1 MEKHNLGKS
10 NEVVIV
16 GGGVIGCSIAFHLAR
31 LGASVTLLERDLI
44 GSHASRVGG
53 GLLLRYLE
61 GEEDDSYRVL
71 VSSSH
76 EMFPKLAQEI
86 RELTA
91 YDIEYL
97 QCGVLTATDDPT
109 ELDQYRMFATQYARM
124 PDAPRMID
132 TAELRELWPF
142 AHTRYIGGVLVPNEG
157 QVNSP
162 RFVRGLALAAERSG
176 ARVCEGRQVTGIKM
190 EGNRVLGVTTDQGDL
205 AADLVILAAGPWT
218 GLAGKWVGRRIP
230 IRPVRGQVVHLHTN
244 KQAMSVIVHTA
255 DAYLHQRADGTILV
269 GATVEEAG
277 FDCRLTSEG
286 VASQLR
292 AGLAAMPALS
302 EWSFKGAQVALRPET
317 DRTMPYVGKLE
328 GIDNLIVAS
337 GHFRNGIMLAP
348 ITGKLV
354 ADMVTGR
361 PIDPRLAGLSPDS
374 V

>member
-1 MEKHNLGKS
+1 MGKS

>member
-1 MEKHNLGKS
+1 MGKS
-10 NEVVIV
+10 NEVIIV
-16 GGGVIGCSIAFHLAR
+16 GGGVIGCSIAFHLAK
-31 LGASVTLLERDLI
+31 LGVSVTLLERDLI

-53 GLLLRYLE
+53 GILLHSLE
-61 GEEDDSYRVL
+61 GEEDDPYTVL
-71 VSSSH
+71 VRSSH
-76 EMFPKLAQEI
+76 EMFPKLAEEI

-97 QCGVLTATDDPT
+97 RCGALTATDDPT
-109 ELDQYRMFATQYARM
+109 ELDQYRMFANQYARM
-124 PDAPRMID
+124 PDAPMMID

-142 AHTRYIGGVLVPNEG
+142 AHPRYVGGVLVASDG

-176 ARVCEGRQVTGIKM
+176 ARVCEGRQVTGIKK
-190 EGNRVLGVTTDQGDL
+190 EGNRVLGVTTNQGDL

-218 GLAGKWVGRRIP
+218 GLAGEWVGRRIP
-230 IRPVRGQVVHLHTN
+230 VRPVRGQVVHLHTH
-244 KQAMSVIVHTA
+244 KQAMSVIVHA
-255 DAYLHQRADGTILV
+255 PDAYLHQRADGTILV

-277 FDCRLTSEG
+277 FDCRLTSAG

-302 EWSFKGAQVALRPET
+302 EWSFKGAQVALRPGA

-328 GIDNLIVAS
+328 GIDNLMVAS
-337 GHFRNGIMLAP
+337 GHFRNGILLAP

-354 ADMVTGR
+354 ADMAVGR
-361 PIDPRLAGLSPDS
+361 SIDRRLVSLSPDS